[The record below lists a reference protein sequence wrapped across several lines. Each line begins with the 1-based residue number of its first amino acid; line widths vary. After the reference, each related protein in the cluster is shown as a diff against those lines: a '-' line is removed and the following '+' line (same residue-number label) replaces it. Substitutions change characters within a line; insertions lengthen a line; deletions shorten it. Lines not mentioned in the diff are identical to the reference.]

1 MLNGFSRMEML
12 IGAEA
17 LQKLKDSKVAIF
29 GIGGVGTFAV
39 EALTRAG
46 LGSFVL
52 IDDIIIYYDE
62 GTQTCSC

>member
-1 MLNGFSRMEML
+1 MFDGFSRMEML

-17 LQKLKDSKVAIF
+17 LQKLKNSKVAIF

-46 LGSFVL
+46 LGSFVI
-52 IDDIIIYYDE
+52 IDDDVIY
-62 GTQTCSC
+62 